1 MRSPSA
7 PTTTSCH
14 CSLLSR
20 VWKQALLGFSHYE
33 GPPFLAAVAA
43 AQAPLHCPGRRRP
56 GARRL
61 LHPPAPRLP
70 PRSPP
75 PRYLASDLFC
85 TLPTCCSPHLL
96 LVFFF
101 LTVSRAWIG
110 GARRGCHQHCTI
122 SSTHFFPLLLNFIHA
137 TFRNY
142 LFFSHSSDARVS
154 F

>member
-1 MRSPSA
+1 MS
-7 PTTTSCH
+7 
-14 CSLLSR
+14 
-20 VWKQALLGFSHYE
+20 LGFTMKGHHHHHS
-33 GPPFLAAVAA
+33 
-43 AQAPLHCPGRRRP
+43 
-56 GARRL
+56 
-61 LHPPAPRLP
+61 LP
-70 PRSPP
+70 PSPP
-75 PRYLASDLFC
+75 PKRRCTALAAAVPALVVCSILLPLVFLLGLHRPGTRACLLASDLFC